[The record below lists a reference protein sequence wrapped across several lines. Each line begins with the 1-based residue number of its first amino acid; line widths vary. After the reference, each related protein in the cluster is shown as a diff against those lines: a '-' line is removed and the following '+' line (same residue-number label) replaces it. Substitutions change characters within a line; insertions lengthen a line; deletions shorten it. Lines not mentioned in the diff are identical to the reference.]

1 MTTPIIPT
9 TPDTLLP
16 KFAALGLSHSTLL
29 ALQKKGFEEPSPIQ
43 AEVIPEL
50 LLGKLD
56 IIGQAQTGTGKT
68 AAFGLPLIE
77 LLKSKGE
84 VQALILVPTR
94 ELAIQVAEE
103 IHSFIGQ
110 KGLQV
115 VPIYGGQSMVEQLR
129 RLKNG
134 VDIVVG
140 TPGRVMDHMERK
152 SLKMDKIEFVVLDEA
167 DEMLNMGFLED
178 VETILSKITNK
189 KRMLLFS
196 ATMPNALMKIADRYM
211 GEKKVVAVKANQ
223 MTTSLTHQIYFEV
236 REPDKLEAL
245 CRIVDIEDD
254 FYGVVFCR
262 TKVDVDTVTRALGDR
277 GYAADGLHGD
287 ISQDMRERILN
298 KFRKKKV
305 NILVATDVAAR
316 GIDIQDLTHVIN
328 YALPQNPE
336 SYVHRIGRTGRAG
349 KQGTAITF
357 ITPSEYRKLL
367 YIQKVTKTEIK
378 KEKLPGVKQIID
390 KKWAKIQLNLT
401 QLFEAGSTDEYLKLA
416 DSLLK
421 DHAPKEVLAAV
432 LKYAFQTELD
442 ENHYRNIHEN
452 REARESREAGE
463 GSVDTKGTA
472 RLFVAQGKNEG
483 LTPSRLVELIKKIA
497 KTKEHKIQN
506 IEIMDKCSF
515 ITVPFSEAEFILRAF
530 KRHGDGKKPM
540 IEKAKAEK

>member
-1 MTTPIIPT
+1 MS
-9 TPDTLLP
+9 LLP
-16 KFAALGLSHSTLL
+16 KFAALGLSDTTLV

-43 AEVIPEL
+43 AQVIPEL
-50 LLGKLD
+50 LKGSMD

-77 LLKSKGE
+77 KLKAKGQI
-84 VQALILVPTR
+84 QALVLAPTR

-103 IHSFIGQ
+103 IHSFVGE

-129 RLKNG
+129 RLKKG

-140 TPGRVMDHMERK
+140 TPGRVMDHIERK
-152 SLKMDKIEFVVLDEA
+152 SLKLDAIEYVVLDEA

-178 VETILSKITNK
+178 VESILSKITQK
-189 KRMLLFS
+189 KRMLMFS
-196 ATMPNALMKIADRYM
+196 ATMPGPLMKIAEKHM

-223 MTTSLTHQIYFEV
+223 LTTQLTHQIYFEV
-236 REPDKLEAL
+236 READKLEAL
-245 CRIVDIEDD
+245 CRIIDIEDD

-262 TKVDVDTVTRALGDR
+262 TKVDVDTVTHALAER
-277 GYAADGLHGD
+277 GYSSDGLHGD
-287 ISQDMRERILN
+287 ISQDMREKILN
-298 KFRKKKV
+298 KFRKQKI

-316 GIDIQDLTHVIN
+316 GIDVQNLTHVIN

-357 ITPSEYRKLL
+357 ITPSEYRKLSF
-367 YIQKVTKTEIK
+367 IQKITKTEIK

-390 KKWAKIQLNLT
+390 KKWAKIQQNLEQVIAAGT
-401 QLFEAGSTDEYLKLA
+401 NEAYQNLA
-416 DSLLK
+416 DSILK
-421 DHAPKEVLAAV
+421 DHNPKQVLAAV
-432 LKYAFQTELD
+432 LKHAFQSELD
-442 ENHYRNIHEN
+442 EKNYRSIQEVRDSRNSKD
-452 REARESREAGE
+452 ARD
-463 GSVDTKGTA
+463 GSVDNKGTA

-483 LTPSRLVELIKKIA
+483 LTPSRLVELIKRVA

-515 ITVPFSEAEFILRAF
+515 VTVPFSEAEFILRAF
-530 KRHGDGKKPM
+530 KRQSGGRRSM
-540 IEKAKAEK
+540 IEKAKP

>member
-1 MTTPIIPT
+1 MTTI
-9 TPDTLLP
+9 LP
-16 KFAALGLSHSTLL
+16 KFAALGLSKSTLE

-43 AEVIPEL
+43 AQVIPEL
-50 LLGKLD
+50 LQGNMD

-68 AAFGLPLIE
+68 AAFSLPIIE
-77 LLKSKGE
+77 KIQAKGE
-84 VQALILVPTR
+84 VQALILAPTR
-94 ELAIQVAEE
+94 ELAIQVSEE
-103 IHSFIGQ
+103 IHSFVGA

-140 TPGRVMDHMERK
+140 TPGRVMDHIERK
-152 SLKMDKIEFVVLDEA
+152 SLKLEKIQYVVLDEA

-178 VETILSKITNK
+178 VETILSKITQK

-196 ATMPNALMKIADRYM
+196 ATMPNALMKIADKHM

-223 MTTSLTHQIYFEV
+223 LTTQLTHQIYFEV

-245 CRIVDIEDD
+245 CRIVDVEDD

-298 KFRKKKV
+298 NFRKQKI

-316 GIDIQDLTHVIN
+316 GIDIQNLTHVIN

-357 ITPSEYRKLL
+357 ITPSEYRKLSF
-367 YIQKVTKTEIK
+367 IQKITKTEIK
-378 KEKLPGVKQIID
+378 KQKLPGVQQIID
-390 KKWAKIQLNLT
+390 KKWTKIQQNLGDIL
-401 QLFEAGSTDEYLKLA
+401 QAGTSDEYLKLA
-416 DSLLK
+416 DSLLI
-421 DHAPKEVLAAV
+421 DQQPKQVLAAI
-432 LKYAFQTELD
+432 LKYAFQSELD
-442 ENHYRNIHEN
+442 EKHYRNIQETK
-452 REARESREAGE
+452 EARDGA
-463 GSVDTKGTA
+463 VDTKGTA

-483 LTPSRLVELIKKIA
+483 LTPSRLVELIKKVA

-506 IEIMDKCSF
+506 IDIMDKCSF

-530 KRHGDGKKPM
+530 KKHGGGKRSM
-540 IEKAKAEK
+540 IEVAKK

>member
-1 MTTPIIPT
+1 MS
-9 TPDTLLP
+9 TLLP
-16 KFAALGLSHSTLL
+16 KFAALGLSESTLL

-43 AEVIPEL
+43 AQVIPTL
-50 LLGKLD
+50 LHEQLD

-77 LLKSKGE
+77 KLQAKGE
-84 VQALILVPTR
+84 VQALILAPTR
-94 ELAIQVAEE
+94 ELAIQVSEE
-103 IHSFIGQ
+103 LHSFVGN

-129 RLKNG
+129 RLKKG

-140 TPGRVMDHMERK
+140 TPGRVMDHIERK
-152 SLKMDKIEFVVLDEA
+152 SLKLDKVQYVVLDEA

-178 VETILSKITNK
+178 VESILSKISHK

-196 ATMPNALMKIADRYM
+196 ATMPGPLMKIADKYM

-223 MTTSLTHQIYFEV
+223 LTTQLTHQIYFEV
-236 REPDKLEAL
+236 READKLEAL
-245 CRIVDIEDD
+245 CRIIDIEDS
-254 FYGVVFCR
+254 FYGVIFCR
-262 TKVDVDTVTRALGDR
+262 TKVDVDTVTHALLDR

-287 ISQDMRERILN
+287 ISQDMREKILN
-298 KFRKKKV
+298 KFRKQNI

-316 GIDIQDLTHVIN
+316 GIDIQNLSHVIN

-357 ITPSEYRKLL
+357 ITPNEYRKLSF
-367 YIQKVTKTEIK
+367 IQKITKTEIK
-378 KEKLPGVKQIID
+378 KQKLPGVQQIID
-390 KKWAKIQLNLT
+390 KKWAKIQQNIEQALQNEPGTDYQNL
-401 QLFEAGSTDEYLKLA
+401 AG
-416 DSLLK
+416 SLLK
-421 DHAPKEVLAAV
+421 EHSATQVLAAV
-432 LKYAFQTELD
+432 LKFAFQGELD
-442 ENHYRNIHEN
+442 EKSYRNIQETRET
-452 REARESREAGE
+452 REAKE
-463 GSVDTKGTA
+463 GSVDSKGTA
-472 RLFVAQGKNEG
+472 KLFVGQGKAQG
-483 LTPSRLVELIKKIA
+483 LTPSRLVELIKKVA

-530 KRHGDGKKPM
+530 KRISGGKKSM
-540 IEKAKAEK
+540 IEKAKA